1 MMDPRRT
8 RGIPIKAWFKLSD
21 HFGHENLGFVN
32 ECPVEGMF
40 YAARFYLSAKRLSIA
55 EAVSSRCQST

>member
-40 YAARFYLSAKRLSIA
+40 YAAAFISALCG
-55 EAVSSRCQST
+55 CQ